1 MLSIGSKVLSAFCIL
16 AGLEGVIPVPEDLN
30 NEEEGRLRQLLE
42 AHRAIMES
50 LDVDE
55 VLRRTLKAA
64 ASMVDAYDCVIASFD
79 ERGQATRLIGAGE
92 RRISDLLG
100 SIEVADLTPLTRVE
114 RDPSRAGISHGKVR
128 GFLGVPL
135 RSHGDVYGA
144 LYLTGRADRP
154 FTGDASDVVVAL
166 AGSAG
171 AALENARLYQQ
182 LHRQLRWSTAMTEV
196 SSALLSEDVSDAVG
210 VVIARVATVVVAEV
224 ISVVIPDPE
233 SDQLLIH
240 TSRGEGAE
248 RFEGRRYERQGSLVD
263 RSLRSGQV
271 VLATASEAPTSL
283 EAEMGP
289 SMILPVVVA
298 GEPICALALTRSHG
312 GELFAAADVDMAAE
326 FATQVGLAIE
336 LARAR
341 SDRQRMELA
350 DERGRI
356 ARDLHDHVIQRLFGA
371 GLSLQALGARY
382 PAAEP
387 ALFEQVEA
395 IDAAIGEIR
404 TAVFTLTSR
413 ARTAAGT
420 ARHRILDVVSEMS
433 DTLGSTPQLTFRG
446 PVDLMLTD
454 ALVDDVLAV
463 VRECLA
469 NVVRHASADSTAV
482 NIAVEGGSVEVEVT
496 DNGLGISPA
505 TARRSGTGNLAD
517 RARRRGGAFTLIA
530 GERNGTRAVW
540 RAPLASKRSRV

>member
-1 MLSIGSKVLSAFCIL
+1 M
-16 AGLEGVIPVPEDLN
+16 PEDVN
-30 NEEEGRLRQLLE
+30 NAEEGRLRELLE
-42 AHRAIMES
+42 AHRAIMDS
-50 LDVDE
+50 LDVNE
-55 VLRRTLKAA
+55 VLRCTLHAA
-64 ASMVDAYDCVIASFD
+64 ASMVDAHDCAIASFD
-79 ERGQATRLIGAGE
+79 ERGRATRVIGAGE
-92 RRISDLLG
+92 CRESDLLG
-100 SIEVADLTPLTRVE
+100 SIEVADLAPLTRVV
-114 RDPSRAGISHGKVR
+114 RDPGRAGISHGKVG

-135 RSHGDVYGA
+135 RSHGDAYGA
-144 LYLTGRADRP
+144 LYLTSRTGRP
-154 FTGDASDVVVAL
+154 FTDDAMEVAIAL
-166 AGSAG
+166 AVTAG
-171 AALENARLYQQ
+171 VALENARLYQQ
-182 LHRQLRWSTAMTEV
+182 LNRQLRWSTAMTEV

-210 VVIARVATVVVAEV
+210 VVIARVATVVVADV
-224 ISVVIPDPE
+224 ISVVLPDPD

-240 TSRGEGAE
+240 TARGEGAE

-263 RSLRSGQV
+263 RALRSGQV
-271 VLATASEAPTSL
+271 VLATSRETSTSV

-289 SMILPVVVA
+289 NMILPVIVA
-298 GEPICALALTRSHG
+298 GEPICALALTRSRD
-312 GELFAAADVDMAAE
+312 GELFATAEVDMAAE

-341 SDRQRMELA
+341 SDRQRVELA

-387 ALFEQVEA
+387 ALSEQVDA

-413 ARTAAGT
+413 SRTATGT

-446 PVDLMLTD
+446 PVDLMLTG

-482 NIAVEGGSVEVEVT
+482 NIAVEDGSVKVEVT
-496 DNGLGISPA
+496 DDGVGVSTA

-517 RARRRGGAFTLIA
+517 RARCRGGAFTLLA

-540 RAPLASKRSRV
+540 RAPVSSERSRV